1 MTSDLDLRG
10 VWVPLITPFDAAGAV
25 DTSAI
30 ERLCGE
36 YLGAGVTG
44 IVALGT
50 TGEASSLDEEEKH
63 AVIDTITR
71 VCAAAGSRVIVGTGS
86 NNTRHTIDATE
97 ALLGLPAVVGALV
110 VVPYYVRPSEAGIV
124 EHFKVVAKS
133 APVPVIAYNIPAR
146 TGRGLGAASLLEL
159 ARTPNIA
166 GVKQAVPTLDT
177 DTLELLAMAPEGFA
191 VLGGEDTMLF
201 PLMCMGAAGTIC
213 ASAHLCT
220 EQFVAM
226 IECGLAGKIEDG
238 RAHAEVL
245 LPVVRALFTEPN
257 PAIFKAVLHAQ
268 GRISTAD
275 VRLPLTNASDAALD
289 RCLEAVA
296 HASR

>member
-1 MTSDLDLRG
+1 
-10 VWVPLITPFDAAGAV
+10 
-25 DTSAI
+25 
-30 ERLCGE
+30 
-36 YLGAGVTG
+36 
-44 IVALGT
+44 
-50 TGEASSLDEEEKH
+50 
-63 AVIDTITR
+63 
-71 VCAAAGSRVIVGTGS
+71 
-86 NNTRHTIDATE
+86 
-97 ALLGLPAVVGALV
+97 LLGLPAVVGALV